1 MGAQIKV
8 DKEKIKQEILNQGYD
23 NIDDAE
29 LLKSVIALAFSSS
42 EADKITKS
50 LFDKYDNLS
59 NILKADAHSLLKVE
73 GINEQMAV
81 FISMLH
87 PIRQRVMTE
96 QNAKITNLSSI
107 SMRKKYGANLLR
119 GKKLEAIAIVN
130 LDKYM
135 DIIGS
140 HIISEGTANFSQVN
154 PVELIKA
161 VMYDQPEY
169 IIIMH
174 NHPDG
179 NSSPS
184 LQDFSFTVSTKET
197 LNSVG
202 FKLIDH
208 IIIGS
213 ETEYSMSESAKSY
226 LTD

>member
-1 MGAQIKV
+1 
-8 DKEKIKQEILNQGYD
+8 
-23 NIDDAE
+23 
-29 LLKSVIALAFSSS
+29 
-42 EADKITKS
+42 
-50 LFDKYDNLS
+50 
-59 NILKADAHSLLKVE
+59 
-73 GINEQMAV
+73 
-81 FISMLH
+81 
-87 PIRQRVMTE
+87 MTE